1 VSTPRPVNAPHS
13 TNTRHWWFRSGHYA
27 LLGHLDTPQEA
38 CERVGVVIVPPFG
51 WEDVCSYRPL
61 RFMAQAFAKK
71 GIPTLRYDLPGTGDS
86 SGDAQDPGLFESW
99 IQSVRDAAT
108 ELRNATGVGS
118 VAPVGIHLGAI
129 LAMMA
134 ASRGADFQKLVLW
147 GPAAQGRTILRE
159 LRAAANMERGETL
172 PEQDAPPQTIPGF
185 EVGGFLISPET
196 QHALEDLDISTLPW
210 PQFGR
215 ILVLSRDDL
224 PPDSKLIG
232 GLRCSVASVEVADGR
247 GYFAMMATPQEAV
260 ASEDTSKLIAEFLT
274 RDSAEHATHDVVES
288 PTARATSVGRHIG
301 DECLES
307 VHTIET
313 SSLGMFGILAE
324 PEPAMQRSEYGV
336 LYLNAG
342 GVRHTGPNRMWVE
355 SARRWA
361 AQGVVS
367 LRLDLQSI
375 GESEGDQYLD
385 IPSLY
390 RECLMEQIEIAMD
403 SLRLHA
409 GVKRFVAIGLC
420 SGACWAFHAAIRN
433 PDVHAAILLNPSLL
447 YWDPEVD
454 RRRILRGVTSGYSQW
469 AEWSRRIRNGIQ
481 RRDIKRAARRV
492 AETLGRTRT
501 KEGGYLQLGFATVA
515 QAWSFLEQ
523 NQKRVTL
530 VFREGEPLLA
540 EIEAAGQLPAGTN
553 PLVRCVHVPNGG
565 HTFRPLWAQ
574 KIVHDLI
581 DVELA
586 AVTGTAPPALTQ
598 QADGRLVSE
607 KTVHAGGG

>member
-1 VSTPRPVNAPHS
+1 MSTLRPGNGSQPIS
-13 TNTRHWWFRSGHYA
+13 TRHRWFRSGDYT
-27 LLGHLDTPQEA
+27 LLGHLDAPQA
-38 CERVGVVIVPPFG
+38 TCGHTGVVIVPPFG
-51 WEDVCSYRPL
+51 WEEVCSYRPL
-61 RFMAQAFAKK
+61 RFMAQRFAQM

-86 SGDAQDPGLFESW
+86 SGDARDPELFESW
-99 IQSVRDAAT
+99 IQSVSDAAT
-108 ELRNATGVGS
+108 ELRNATGVSS

-147 GPAAQGRTILRE
+147 GPAAQGRTVLRE
-159 LRAAANMERGETL
+159 LRAAASMEHAETL
-172 PEQDAPPQTIPGF
+172 PEQDAPPQPIPGL
-185 EVGGFLISPET
+185 ESGGFLIALET

-224 PPDSKLIG
+224 RPDSKLIG

-247 GYFAMMATPQEAV
+247 GYFAMMATPQETV
-260 ASEDTSKLIAEFLT
+260 ASEETSKLIAEFLT
-274 RDSAEHATHDVVES
+274 RDSPEHAIHDAVES
-288 PTARATSVGRHIG
+288 HAARATTRCEQIR

-307 VHTIET
+307 VYAIET

-324 PEPAMQRSEYGV
+324 PEPTVRRSEYGV

-375 GESEGDQYLD
+375 GESEGEQYLD

-390 RECLMEQIEIAMD
+390 RECLMEQIEVAMD
-403 SLRLHA
+403 SLWLHA

-447 YWDPEVD
+447 YWDPETD
-454 RRRILRGVTSGYSQW
+454 RRRILRGVTGGYSQW
-469 AEWSRRIRNGIQ
+469 AEWSRRIRSGIQ

-501 KEGGYLQLGFATVA
+501 KEGGYLQLGFATVS

-523 NQKRVTL
+523 NQKQVTL
-530 VFREGEPLLA
+530 VLREGEPLLA
-540 EIEAAGQLPAGTN
+540 ELEAAGQLPAGTSRF
-553 PLVRCVHVPNGG
+553 VRCVRVPNGG

-581 DVELA
+581 DVELGR
-586 AVTGTAPPALTQ
+586 VTGTGSPVPAT
-598 QADGRLVSE
+598 RLDECAASS
-607 KTVHAGGG
+607 KTVHA